1 MKRSIFEVKVS
12 GDALRLAERY
22 GYLPY
27 MIERYINIFGNI
39 MEVEEFLEA
48 NEEPMPETFRC
59 NSYLIDC
66 RELVERLESKDFVL
80 ERLPFTSH
88 GYEALEAPISIGATH
103 EYMLGYYYVQ
113 DPASMLPVQ
122 ALDPKPGE
130 FILDLAAAPGG
141 KATQI
146 LQVTGDQARLLAVD
160 VSRTRLRALRS
171 HMQRM
176 GFKNYIALR
185 ADARRLPD
193 NIKADRVLLDAPCS
207 GEGVIRKDPSRKTS
221 RTLEDLAFLSELQ
234 TELLNA
240 ALNHAKPGSVV
251 VYATCSVGVEENEYV
266 IDRLLE
272 VRDDFRVEPLDSI
285 PGAPGITEYMKV
297 RFDESLR
304 FCRRL
309 YPHLHG
315 TEGFTIC
322 LLRKR

>member
-1 MKRSIFEVKVS
+1 MRRSIFKVKAT
-12 GDALRLAERY
+12 GEALRLAERY

-27 MIERYINIFGNI
+27 MIERYINLFGDLA
-39 MEVEEFLEA
+39 EVKEFLEA
-48 NEEPMPETFRC
+48 NEEPLPETFRC

-66 RELVERLESKDFVL
+66 RELTERLESKGFAV

-88 GYEALEAPISIGATH
+88 GYEVLEAPISIGATH

-176 GFKNYIALR
+176 GFRNYVAVR
-185 ADARRLPD
+185 ADARRLPKG
-193 NIKADRVLLDAPCS
+193 IKADRVLLDAPCS
-207 GEGVIRKDPSRKTS
+207 GEGIIRKDPSRKAS

-234 TELLNA
+234 AELLNS
-240 ALNHAKPGSVV
+240 ALDHVRPGGVI

-266 IDRLLE
+266 VNRLLE
-272 VRDDFRVEPLDSI
+272 ERGDFRVEPLDAI
-285 PGAPGITEYMKV
+285 PGVAGVTDYMGF
-297 RFDESLR
+297 RFDESLK